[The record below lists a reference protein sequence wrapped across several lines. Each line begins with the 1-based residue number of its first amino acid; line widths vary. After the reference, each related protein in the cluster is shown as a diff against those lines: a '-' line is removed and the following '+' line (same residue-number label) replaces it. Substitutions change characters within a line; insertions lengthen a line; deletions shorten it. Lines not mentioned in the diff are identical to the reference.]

1 MNDIDQIEELTLEA
15 EMNVLITL
23 CDCYEKQAM
32 ILEYSTSEDVSEFS
46 VFQEGL
52 LERDEGESKLKTV
65 LLLPLR
71 LIGSFVKL
79 LNNFIKMCRDK
90 IRQIRSKKKINKLD
104 PNGDFDKLKPIM
116 KNGVLYITSD
126 INLDAVE
133 YEISNFDID
142 NPDKNNLHSTNIGKP
157 TEYKMEDY
165 LLTIDKICDMIEKFI
180 VPKLNE
186 KMEEYQVELNNVKRD
201 TSNDNT
207 KANRDNIVKIQSHIT
222 KLKNALANWNK
233 LVKKISS
240 ELKIAQDIVNQ
251 VTTGADF
258 DSTSTDETGAY
269 NKSKKMTKPISVDI
283 SRYCDRNNTK
293 GVDKVRFITD
303 IVEGKYT
310 LKQVEL
316 MVREFEKRYGSDV
329 FANYDVERKQKPWK
343 MRYLGELTVKAL
355 SGMASK
361 QLILHIAEVAEYIRS
376 KHKKYYIGDVLNA
389 YGMGK

>member
-1 MNDIDQIEELTLEA
+1 MKGCVIMNDIDQIEELTLEA

-165 LLTIDKICDMIEKFI
+165 LLTIDKICDMIEKNI

-207 KANRDNIVKIQSHIT
+207 KANRDNIIKIQSHIT
-222 KLKNALANWNK
+222 KLKNALTNWNK

-251 VTTGADF
+251 VTTGTDF
-258 DSTSTDETGAY
+258 DSTSIE
-269 NKSKKMTKPISVDI
+269 
-283 SRYCDRNNTK
+283 
-293 GVDKVRFITD
+293 DKR
-303 IVEGKYT
+303 
-310 LKQVEL
+310 
-316 MVREFEKRYGSDV
+316 
-329 FANYDVERKQKPWK
+329 
-343 MRYLGELTVKAL
+343 
-355 SGMASK
+355 
-361 QLILHIAEVAEYIRS
+361 
-376 KHKKYYIGDVLNA
+376 
-389 YGMGK
+389 